1 MALQL
6 QPDAFMIVAALEVQR
21 PRSGGPGITLEID
34 IRELNPNASAAEVEL
49 TIKNNASQSE

>member
-1 MALQL
+1 
-6 QPDAFMIVAALEVQR
+6 MIVAALEVQR